1 MGSRESRNTTPRPGF
16 RGHEVTALRLV
27 DPVVIGVVVTPHG
40 VRGTLR
46 VRALGTGKHLREGKV
61 PVVAGVR
68 RRISSARQTPKG
80 FLLELEGVESRTDAQ
95 SLRGEQLLLDRGELD
110 STEEGEFY
118 VADLIG
124 LTAVSDAGKVLG
136 SVADTFETAAHEVLV
151 VRDES
156 GGQELYLPFTLEH
169 VPELD
174 LQRGRVVV
182 RPPEG

>member
-1 MGSRESRNTTPRPGF
+1 MDELS
-16 RGHEVTALRLV
+16 
-27 DPVVIGVVVTPHG
+27 DPVAIGVVVAPHG

-46 VRALGTGKHLREGKV
+46 VRALGAGKHLREGKQ

-80 FLLELEGVESRTDAQ
+80 FLLDLEGVESRTDAQ
-95 SLRGEQLLLDRGELD
+95 PLRGEQLLLDRSELV

-118 VADLIG
+118 VADLVG
-124 LTAVSDAGKVLG
+124 LTAVSDAGEVLG
-136 SVADTFETAAHEVLV
+136 KVADTFETAAHEVLV
-151 VRDES
+151 VREVR
-156 GGQELYLPFTLEH
+156 GGQDLFLPFTFEH

-174 LQRGRVVV
+174 LQKGHVVV